1 MRRLRRITATLV
13 AALATLAAAAPRD
26 RGRVASLNLTADEI
40 LVEILPPERLVA
52 VTTFADEQGTSNI
65 VGRVPAGVARLKADL
80 ERLVAL
86 QPDLVVVSEY
96 TDPDFL
102 HLLQRSGLRYHRME
116 GLHSLA
122 GYRQAIL
129 DLGAAVGE
137 TARAQALV
145 TRYDATLAD
154 LASRLRG
161 VARPRVMYWAS
172 GMTAGADTA
181 IGALIESAGA
191 TNVGAEIGV
200 SGIAPVGAERAF
212 VADPDVVLLGVWPGA
227 REGLV
232 QHPLLSRLRAVREG
246 RIVQMPTELLVTLSH
261 HAALASWYLAHAL
274 HADRVPSAPSAPS
287 APAPGPVPSRR
298 P

>member
-1 MRRLRRITATLV
+1 MRRARV
-13 AALATLAAAAPRD
+13 AAVCGALCLLAGGLVQAATPS
-26 RGRVASLNLTADEI
+26 RVASLNLTADEV
-40 LVEILPPERLVA
+40 LVEILPPDRLVA
-52 VTTFADEQGTSNI
+52 VTSFADEQGTSNI
-65 VGRVPAGVARLKADL
+65 VGRVPPAVPRFPKADL

-102 HLLQRSGLRYHRME
+102 YLLERSGLRHHRME
-116 GLHSLA
+116 GLRSLP

-137 TARAQALV
+137 VARAQALV
-145 TRYDATLAD
+145 SRFDAVLATLAE
-154 LASRLRG
+154 RLRG
-161 VARPRVMYWAS
+161 SPRPRVLYWAS

-191 TNVGAEIGV
+191 RSVGGELGV
-200 SGIAPVGAERAF
+200 PGIAPVGAERAF
-212 VADPDVVLLGVWPGA
+212 VSDPDVVLLGVWPGA
-227 REGLV
+227 REALE

-246 RIVQMPTELLVTLSH
+246 HVVEMPTQLLVTLSQ
-261 HAALASWYLAHAL
+261 HAAEASWYLAWAL
-274 HADRVPSAPSAPS
+274 HPDRVTT
-287 APAPGPVPSRR
+287 SR